1 MKIYKNIEDWKKDWT
16 DEKQKLFHETKE
28 RKYGKS
34 SDDSMMLIDDKE
46 LSEITGAVRF
56 TIPVKNT
63 NNITVNVEPKAVI
76 DTELV
81 IYGYGRLPIK
91 IIGDFTD
98 IPEKHHE
105 IFMMAM
111 LGAFPQKAAKVKPS
125 KPKEIKS
132 FGEWFFDA
140 LFFKTNKK

>member
-56 TIPVKNT
+56 TIPVFNDDYYNKTFNT
-63 NNITVNVEPKAVI
+63 K
-76 DTELV
+76 
-81 IYGYGRLPIK
+81 
-91 IIGDFTD
+91 
-98 IPEKHHE
+98 EK
-105 IFMMAM
+105 
-111 LGAFPQKAAKVKPS
+111 
-125 KPKEIKS
+125 
-132 FGEWFFDA
+132 
-140 LFFKTNKK
+140 